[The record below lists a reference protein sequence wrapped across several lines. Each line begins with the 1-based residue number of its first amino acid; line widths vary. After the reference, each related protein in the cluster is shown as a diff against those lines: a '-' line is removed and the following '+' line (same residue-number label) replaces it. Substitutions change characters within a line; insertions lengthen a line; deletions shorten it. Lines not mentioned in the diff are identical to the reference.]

1 MDEEKTTSKKKKRWY
16 LRWWAFIIYFLI
28 LIIVIDALGGDGK
41 EGTETK
47 QEQGE
52 LQEQPQQQ
60 IREEENLFG
69 LTENQRKEILREFI
83 LCEDSAD
90 REASRYYLAG
100 CENCPEFIEPD
111 IRKFAGKMQELTEI
125 CEKELR
131 NKYNITEEI
140 EIKIGLE
147 GIEKGWKWP
156 EPLPM
161 PACCK

>member
-1 MDEEKTTSKKKKRWY
+1 MDEEKITSKKKKRWY

-28 LIIVIDALGGDGK
+28 LIIVIGALSGDG
-41 EGTETK
+41 EDGTETK

-52 LQEQPQQQ
+52 PQKQPQQQ
-60 IREEENLFG
+60 IQEEENLFG
-69 LTENQRKEILREFI
+69 LTENQRKTILREII

-90 REASRYYLAG
+90 REVSKYYLSG
-100 CENCPEFIEPD
+100 CESCPEFIGFD
-111 IRKFAGKMQELTEI
+111 VYKFAEKTQELTEI
-125 CEKELR
+125 CKEELR